1 MKTKEEL
8 KTSIIG
14 TAKTALVFSIA
25 GERQAFISSVHVSV
39 TEKKSEERITFLG
52 QVELN
57 PECRNNVQSVVTN
70 IIDRIMEALHIET
83 KNYEISITN
92 LGASSAKGIGL
103 EVTGY
108 SAELP
113 IFLAMLSASLQIP
126 LSQDR
131 VSTGHLASTK
141 GDIAPVS
148 GIAEKVNACIEEG
161 SIRRFIYPDF
171 VKNQSMNVMT
181 PKESKEARQAL
192 DMSRG
197 LIEFRPVK
205 DISQTIEYMF
215 TSEDLVL
222 ASLKSGYYDS
232 QETDIISDSP
242 IDRTCSY
249 LLNDNETRFW
259 NSLEKDLMSG
269 EIDKAKL
276 LLELFVQHH
285 IFHKQ
290 YPTAFGTRLHHLL
303 LSVPPAT
310 KRKKNLSPLIRMKS
324 CIQLSQY
331 SNQRDY
337 PDVLRLFDS
346 AQNDFRKTG
355 FTAEQVDGKK
365 EVSPQEEPDNLLT
378 YFLKELS
385 ARNIADQVLIPID
398 NARASYNMD
407 KVTVENHAEFNEAI
421 VSFYI
426 HLLRH
431 LNQVEG
437 LVKEE
442 SFAPEALDL
451 LNRTFATK
459 GGISAA
465 YAEGLNATQGG
476 MKYILDLMTERLK
489 LEEKEKYIR
498 MVFKGIMD
506 PLDFERKV
514 SLMEAFM
521 KKLGNDLPDEIR
533 KKPPEQYATDHEEII
548 RAYSESL
555 EKVINLLKIL

>member
-1 MKTKEEL
+1 MKEEIGP
-8 KTSIIG
+8 SIIG
-14 TAKTALVFSIA
+14 TARTALVFNIT
-25 GERQAFISSVHVSV
+25 GERQAFISSVYANAI
-39 TEKKSEERITFLG
+39 EKKSEERITFSG

-57 PECRNNVQSVVTN
+57 QECKTN
-70 IIDRIMEALHIET
+70 IQKVITNIVDQIMKALHIEA
-83 KNYEISITN
+83 KSYEISITN
-92 LGASSAKGIGL
+92 LGASSSQGIGL
-103 EVTGY
+103 EVAGY

-113 IFLAMLSASLQIP
+113 IFLAILSASLKIP
-126 LSQDR
+126 LPQDR

-148 GIAEKVNACIEEG
+148 GIAEKLKACIEEG
-161 SIRRFIYPDF
+161 SITRFVYPYF
-171 VKNQSMNVMT
+171 VKNRSMNAMT
-181 PKESKEARQAL
+181 PKESKQAREAL
-192 DMSRG
+192 DMSRSLIG
-197 LIEFRPVK
+197 LRPVK
-205 DISQTIEYMF
+205 DISEAVEYMF

-222 ASLKSGYYDS
+222 ASLRSGYYDS

-242 IDRTCSY
+242 IDRTVSY
-249 LLNDNETRFW
+249 LLNENETRFW
-259 NSLEKDLMSG
+259 HSLEKDLMSE
-269 EIDKAKL
+269 EIDKAKI

-285 IFHKQ
+285 ILHRQ

-303 LSVPPAT
+303 LSLPPAT
-310 KRKKNLSPLIRMKS
+310 KMKKNLPPLIPMKS

-331 SNQRDY
+331 ANQRDY

-346 AQNDFRKTG
+346 AQKDFKRTG
-355 FTAEQVDGKK
+355 FTVEQVDGKK
-365 EVSPQEEPDNLLT
+365 ELSLGEEPDSLLT
-378 YFLKELS
+378 YFLQELS
-385 ARNIADQVLIPID
+385 AKNIADQVLIPID

-407 KVTVENHAEFNEAI
+407 KITVENHAEFNEAI

-437 LVKEE
+437 LIKEE

-451 LNRTFATK
+451 LNRTFASK

-476 MKYILDLMTERLK
+476 MKYIFDLMTERLK

-514 SLMEAFM
+514 SLMDAFM
-521 KKLGNDLPDEIR
+521 KKLGKDLPEEITKR
-533 KKPPEQYATDHEEII
+533 SPEQYATDHEEII

-555 EKVINLLKIL
+555 EKVITLLKIL